1 MSFSLQISHFWMK
14 LTTPQ
19 SILIDFGKGC
29 FATDGKS
36 YNLSPGE
43 RRRYA
48 LEHPQ
53 VAPDLRDGHCRQT
66 RYSDVYSLGR
76 VIKQVNDKFL
86 NIPFITSY
94 ASLCNQYNCTKR
106 PSSDDL
112 FTAMQRMLMS
122 T

>member
-1 MSFSLQISHFWMK
+1 MIDNRS
-14 LTTPQ
+14 TTPQ

-29 FATDGKS
+29 FAADGKS
-36 YNLSPGE
+36 YNLSPEE
-43 RRRYA
+43 RCRYA

-66 RYSDVYSLGR
+66 PYSDVYSLGR

-86 NIPFITSY
+86 TSY

-106 PSSDDL
+106 SSSDDL
-112 FTAMQRMLMS
+112 FTFMQRMLMS